1 MENKEFISVV
11 VPISERN
18 DDLVELHKDYKSAL
32 IQSGTPFE
40 FIYILDGDFEP
51 ELKQLARIANTEDE
65 VKVIKLA
72 KTFGEAAALNIG
84 FEQAKGELI
93 LTLPAYYQ
101 VETSELPRFIKEMEG
116 SDMVIAS
123 RYPRTDSLFNRFMSK
138 VFHAMLGTITKSSFK
153 DLGCGVRLFKRK
165 IIEEI
170 IVYGDQHRFLPIT
183 AKGRGFKVKEINLK
197 QSSKETYR
205 RIYDV
210 RTYISRL
217 LDIVNIFFLVKFT
230 KKPLRFFGLIGSF
243 MFIVG
248 GALFLYPVIERIF
261 FDIALRDRPIF
272 VIATLMIVLGV
283 QVFAL
288 GLIGELV
295 IFTHAKNTK
304 EYNIEKIINKA
315 KVD

>member
-11 VPISERN
+11 IPISERN
-18 DDLVELHKDYKSAL
+18 DDLMDLHADYKSAL
-32 IQSGTPFE
+32 AQLVNPYE
-40 FIYILDGDFEP
+40 VIYVVDGHFDR
-51 ELKQLARIANTEDE
+51 ELEQLTKIVNEDDDT
-65 VKVIKLA
+65 KVIKLA

-84 FEQAKGELI
+84 FENSKGDLI

-101 VETSELPRFIKEMEG
+101 IDPSELSKFVEAFD
-116 SDMVIAS
+116 SNDMITAS
-123 RYPRTDSLFNRFMSK
+123 RFPRTDSIVNRFMAQ
-138 VFHAMLGTITKSSFK
+138 VFHKILGVITKSTFK

-170 IVYGDQHRFLPIT
+170 VVYGDQHRFLPIT
-183 AKGRGFKVKEINLK
+183 AKGRGFKVKEVNLK

-205 RIYDV
+205 RIYGA
-210 RTYISRL
+210 RTYVSRL
-217 LDIVNIFFLVKFT
+217 LDILNIFFLVKFT

-243 MFIVG
+243 MFISG
-248 GALFLYPVIERIF
+248 GLLFLYPVVERIF
-261 FDIALRDRPIF
+261 FNIALGDRPIF

-288 GLIGELV
+288 GLIGELI

-304 EYNIEKIINKA
+304 EYNIEKIIHKS
-315 KVD
+315 